1 MIELLFGAG
10 IAMLIAILAWSD
22 QISSLHKDTLEAEK
36 LMFTKRN
43 VDWRLIK
50 SILKNINDP
59 NETLKKLKD
68 IFDKS
73 SSKSFEN
80 IKIIYQFRSLD
91 RQSRRLKVC
100 YQIKYFLIILLT
112 LSFFVG
118 GTIAYFTSGSKYLCL
133 LNTKVSQNSLPG
145 MFCILFSVA
154 VLIYIV
160 FLNLK
165 EFNYRNNFI
174 DLIDQI

>member
-1 MIELLFGAG
+1 MIELLLGAG

-22 QISSLHKDTLEAEK
+22 QISSLHKDTLEAEN
-36 LMFTKRN
+36 LMTTKRN
-43 VDWRLIK
+43 VDWKLIK
-50 SILKNINDP
+50 AILKNISDP

-80 IKIIYQFRSLD
+80 INIIYQFRSLD
-91 RQSRRLKVC
+91 RQSRRLKVY
-100 YQIKYFLIILLT
+100 YQIKYYLIIFLT

-118 GTIAYFTSGSKYLCL
+118 GTIAFFISDSKYLCL
-133 LNTKVSQNSLPG
+133 FNTKISQNSIPG
-145 MFCILFSVA
+145 IFCILISLV
-154 VLIYIV
+154 VLIFIV
-160 FLNLK
+160 CLNYK
-165 EFNYRNNFI
+165 EFNYRNNFV